1 MTVLEFLK
9 DNIVI
14 LDGGMGTLL
23 QERGL
28 GPGELPESWN
38 IKRPEDVTD
47 IHRAYFDAGSNI
59 VVANTFGANSLKLGE
74 KELSDTVTA
83 ALDNVKRA
91 REKSSA
97 AQEKFVGLDV
107 GSLGKLLKPY
117 GDFEFEEAVEIY
129 AKTIRAGVRAGAELI
144 FIETMNDSLD
154 TKACVLAAKEN
165 SSLPLFV
172 SNAYGEDGKLMT
184 GADPEAMVTML
195 EGLGVDAL
203 GVNCSLGPKELGK
216 VVAEYLRVSS
226 TPVLLKPNAGL
237 PRSEGGKTV
246 YDIHPQEFCDQVAEY
261 VRMGVRLCGG
271 CCGTSPEYIKG
282 LSERVKAITPVPVSE
297 KSISAVS
304 SYTHPVYFGKSP
316 VLIGE
321 RINPTGKKRFKQAL
335 RDQDMDHI
343 LGEGLRQEEK
353 GAQVLDVNVGIPE
366 IDEPV
371 LLKKVCYELQSV
383 TDLPL
388 QIDTTDPVAME
399 AALRQYNGKAMINS
413 VNGKE
418 EVMSTVFPL
427 VKKYGGLV
435 VCLTLDED
443 GIPEDA
449 DKRVEIAKRII
460 KRAEEYGIKKKDL
473 IFDPLAM
480 SVSADPGAALA
491 TLKALERISKELSC
505 LTILGVSNISF
516 GLPCREVIT
525 ASFFT
530 SALERGLSAAIMNPG
545 SAEMM
550 KAYYSFRTLHGLD
563 ENCRDYI
570 EKIESYAA
578 ITAPADRNVSS
589 PVRTD
594 TVDTGEKGAASAPS
608 GDKKIQDAGDT
619 HPSPEDTA
627 LQLRRA
633 IIRGLKD
640 KAAGLT
646 AQLLEREEPLSI
658 VNGQIIPALDTVG
671 EGFEKKTMYLPQLLM
686 SAEASQAAFEQIKRR
701 LKESGESGPTKGKFV
716 IATVRGDVH
725 DIGKNIVKLILENY
739 GFEVIDLG
747 KDVPAEVIAERV
759 KKEKAPLA
767 GLSALM
773 TTTVPSME
781 ETIKLLRKE
790 APWVKVVVGGAV
802 LTQEY
807 ADKIGADHYA
817 KDAMET
823 VRYSL
828 KVTEETAIS

>member
-1 MTVLEFLK
+1 MTVLEYLK

-23 QERGL
+23 QQRGL
-28 GPGELPESWN
+28 KPGELPESWN
-38 IKRPEDVTD
+38 IKRPEDITD

-59 VVANTFGANSLKLGE
+59 VLTNTFGANSLKLS
-74 KELSDTVTA
+74 KSELSDTVTA

-91 REKSSA
+91 REQSKA
-97 AQEKFVGLDV
+97 GGEKFVGLDI
-107 GSLGKLLKPY
+107 GPLGKLLKPY
-117 GDFEFEEAVEIY
+117 GDFEFEKAVDIY
-129 AKTIRAGVRAGAELI
+129 AQTVRAGVRAGAELI

-154 TKACVLAAKEN
+154 TKAAVLAAKEN

-184 GADPEAMVTML
+184 GASPEAMVTML
-195 EGLGVDAL
+195 EGLGVDVL
-203 GVNCSLGPKELGK
+203 GANCSLGPKELSG

-246 YDIHPQEFCDQVAEY
+246 YDVHPAEFGEQMAEY
-261 VRMGVRLCGG
+261 VKMGVRLCGG
-271 CCGTSPEYIKG
+271 CCGTTPEYIKELSQRVKDTALVPVTDKG
-282 LSERVKAITPVPVSE
+282 LSS
-297 KSISAVS
+297 VS
-304 SYTHPVYFGKSP
+304 SYTHSVYFGKSP

-335 RDQDMDHI
+335 REQDMDHI
-343 LGEGLRQEEK
+343 LGEGIRQEEK

-366 IDEPV
+366 IDEPA
-371 LLKKVCYELQSV
+371 LLKRVCYELQSV

-418 EVMSTVFPL
+418 EVMRTVFPL

-435 VCLTLDED
+435 VCLTLDEE

-449 DKRVEIAKRII
+449 DRRVGIAKRII
-460 KRAEEYGIKKKDL
+460 RTAEEYGIRKKDL

-480 SVSADPGAALA
+480 SVSADPMAPLA
-491 TLKALERISKELSC
+491 TLKALERISGELSC

-516 GLPCREVIT
+516 GLPCREIIT

-570 EKIESYAA
+570 EKIEGYA
-578 ITAPADRNVSS
+578 
-589 PVRTD
+589 
-594 TVDTGEKGAASAPS
+594 AASAAPEKGGLPAS
-608 GDKKIQDAGDT
+608 QPDTAKKGGTDPVPDALQDKKIQDADQT
-619 HPSPEDTA
+619 EDTA
-627 LQLRRA
+627 QKLRRA

-640 KAAGLT
+640 QAAALT
-646 AQLLEREEPLSI
+646 EQLLKSEEPLSI

-686 SAEASQAAFEQIKRR
+686 SAEASQAAFEQIKLK
-701 LKESGESGPTKGKFV
+701 LKESGESGATKGKFV
-716 IATVRGDVH
+716 IATVHGDVH
-725 DIGKNIVKLILENY
+725 DIGKNIVRLILENY

-747 KDVPAEVIAERV
+747 KDVPAGVIAERV
-759 KKEKAPLA
+759 KQERAPLA

-773 TTTVPSME
+773 TTTVPAME
-781 ETIKLLRKE
+781 ETIRLLRKE

-828 KVTEETAIS
+828 KVVEELDQK